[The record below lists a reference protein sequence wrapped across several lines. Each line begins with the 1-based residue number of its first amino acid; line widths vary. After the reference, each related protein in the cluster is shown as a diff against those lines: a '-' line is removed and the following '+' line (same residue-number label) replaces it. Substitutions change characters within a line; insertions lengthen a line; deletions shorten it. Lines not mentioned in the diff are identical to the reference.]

1 MTNNLDKGLIQVY
14 TGDGKGKTTAAIGL
28 AVRAVGRGLRIYIG
42 QFMKTSDHGEHKAL
56 AEFKDKITVEQF
68 GSGNFQ
74 FEKDPPQEEIDKAKK
89 GLQKIKKMMTSGN
102 YDIVIADEICV
113 AHHFGLLGLDEI
125 LDLIDQRPDNV
136 ELVLTGRK
144 APEKVIE
151 KADLVTEMKE
161 VKHPYRKGI
170 SARTGIEK

>member
-1 MTNNLDKGLIQVY
+1 MVQIY

-28 AVRAVGRGLRIYIG
+28 AVRAAGRGLEVYIG
-42 QFMKTSDHGEHKAL
+42 QFMKSGVYGEHMAL
-56 AEFKDKITVEQF
+56 KKMEDKITVEQF